1 MVSMYAFGVTELR
14 CHTDK
19 CKHSLHCA
27 LHNARL
33 EGLSYEDTLRPS
45 LFAHPVQM
53 SMDGPEYI
61 CLTCDSYE
69 EE

>member
-1 MVSMYAFGVTELR
+1 MVSVYAFGVTELR

-19 CKHSLHCA
+19 CKHSPYCA
-27 LHNARL
+27 LHVARS
-33 EGLSYEDTLRPS
+33 EGYPHEDTLRPR

-53 SMDGPEYI
+53 SADGPEYI